1 LAVDGAATIGVFVP
15 FGRLADTAAPTAGQ
29 GKATMK
35 TGAVVAA
42 VVALVLLWAVGAG
55 LFVWYATD
63 SVTAQPSPTAAR
75 VAPPTPTPAP
85 APPPSPG
92 PFNQEVP
99 DPARHGKDAEPLPPL
114 PVADAKS
121 QTKALL
127 PDKTLYLETKPDGT
141 KRIHVVAEVC
151 LREGPLEVFLCKT
164 NTKEHEAILR
174 TAVNAQFIHAALVA
188 IGAKPGSPVQF
199 LNPKTDEPE
208 YKPATGAK
216 IAVTVHY
223 NRGGQLH
230 THAAQEWITDQKTK
244 KPMAH
249 QWVFAGSR
257 FLKNPDNP
265 SEPEYYTANSGE
277 VISISNFVD
286 SMLDLP
292 VEVSRENVD
301 LNFAARTE
309 KIPPLLSKVW
319 VILEP
324 VAEKNE
330 KKK

>member
-1 LAVDGAATIGVFVP
+1 MK
-15 FGRLADTAAPTAGQ
+15 TAAIIV
-29 GKATMK
+29 
-35 TGAVVAA
+35 AVVT
-42 VVALVLLWAVGAG
+42 LVLLWAAGAG
-55 LFVWYATD
+55 LFVWYASD
-63 SVTAQPSPTAAR
+63 FA
-75 VAPPTPTPAP
+75 VAHPTPATEPIP
-85 APPPSPG
+85 APLRTSASAPTPPPAS
-92 PFNQEVP
+92 FTQEIP

-114 PVADAKS
+114 PIADAKS

-141 KRIHVVAEVC
+141 KRIHLVTEVC
-151 LREGPLEVFLCKT
+151 LREGQLEVFLCKT
-164 NTKEHEAILR
+164 NTKEHEAIVR

-188 IGAKPGSPVQF
+188 IGAKPGAPVQF
-199 LNPKTDEPE
+199 LNPKTDQPE
-208 YKPATGAK
+208 YKPASGAK
-216 IAVTVHY
+216 INVTVHY
-223 NRGGQLH
+223 RKGGQLF

-244 KPMAH
+244 KPMVH

-292 VEVSRENVD
+292 VEVSRDNVD
-301 LNFAARTE
+301 LNFAARTD

-324 VAEKNE
+324 VAEK
-330 KKK
+330 KK

>member
-1 LAVDGAATIGVFVP
+1 
-15 FGRLADTAAPTAGQ
+15 
-29 GKATMK
+29 MK
-35 TGAVVAA
+35 TGAVVIAI
-42 VVALVLLWAVGAG
+42 VALVLLWAAGAG

-63 SVTAQPSPTAAR
+63 SATAKPTLAPAPTPEPKPESLRAPAR
-75 VAPPTPTPAP
+75 PTPTAP
-85 APPPSPG
+85 APFS
-92 PFNQEVP
+92 QEMP
-99 DPARHGKDAEPLPPL
+99 DTEKHGKDAEPLPPL

-127 PDKTLYLETKPDGT
+127 PEKTLYLETKPDGT
-141 KRIHVVAEVC
+141 KRIHIVAEVC

-174 TAVNAQFIHAALVA
+174 TTVNAQFIHAALVA

-199 LNPKTDEPE
+199 LNPKTDEAE

-216 IAVTVHY
+216 INVTVHY
-223 NRGGQLH
+223 NRDGQLK
-230 THAAQEWITDQKTK
+230 THPAQEWITDQKTK

-257 FLKNPDNP
+257 FLKNPENP

-301 LNFAARTE
+301 LNFTARTDR
-309 KIPPLLSKVW
+309 IPPLLSKVW

-324 VAEKNE
+324 VVE
-330 KKK
+330 KKQN

>member
-1 LAVDGAATIGVFVP
+1 
-15 FGRLADTAAPTAGQ
+15 
-29 GKATMK
+29 MK
-35 TGAVVAA
+35 TGAIFAA
-42 VVALVLLWAVGAG
+42 VLALVLLWAAGAG
-55 LFVWYATD
+55 LFVWYVTD
-63 SVTAQPSPTAAR
+63 SATAK
-75 VAPPTPTPAP
+75 PTPEPKPESLRTTARPTTPEPAP
-85 APPPSPG
+85 APFS
-92 PFNQEVP
+92 QEMP
-99 DPARHGKDAEPLPPL
+99 DPDKHAKNAEPLPPIPL
-114 PVADAKS
+114 ADAKS

-141 KRIHVVAEVC
+141 KRILVVAEVC
-151 LREGPLEVFLCKT
+151 LRDGPLEVFLCKT

-199 LNPKTDEPE
+199 LNPKTDEAE
-208 YKPATGAK
+208 YKPASGAK
-216 IAVTVHY
+216 INVTIHY
-223 NRGGQLH
+223 NRAGQLH

-244 KPMAH
+244 KPMTH

-292 VEVSRENVD
+292 VEVSRDNVD
-301 LNFAARTE
+301 LNFTARTD

-324 VAEKNE
+324 IAE